1 MAAICTVGSTG
12 SLSTL
17 LTGSS
22 LIKTATEVE
31 IKLSTS
37 VAIGATCDFGYNLMS
52 AGVSKAYNGAVHA
65 SKKGKINIQAYA
77 IASAIQAAVYT
88 ARSMRKTQNN
98 RRKQGWIDLE
108 GIKKRRTYN

>member
-1 MAAICTVGSTG
+1 MMPPFVVFPTNRIAHFVEV
-12 SLSTL
+12 SLYL
-17 LTGSS
+17 FYL
-22 LIKTATEVE
+22 AQRV
-31 IKLSTS
+31 KLSTS
-37 VAIGATCDFGYNLMS
+37 AAIGATCDFGYNLMS

-77 IASAIQAAVYT
+77 IASAIQAAVYK